1 MSTYA
6 SKSHLFPEVPEALF
20 QGAWQLH
27 GKTGVGCGF
36 FVCFFFLERD
46 EVWSYRSKSSNTVY
60 RFWPQLFSSTP
71 NFWKQ
76 KCAVNESGSLQR
88 ANPDTCK
95 M

>member
-36 FVCFFFLERD
+36 FLFFFSLNVTR
-46 EVWSYRSKSSNTVY
+46 YGLTG
-60 RFWPQLFSSTP
+60 L
-71 NFWKQ
+71 
-76 KCAVNESGSLQR
+76 SLQTQFTDFGLSFSVPLLTSGKR
-88 ANPDTCK
+88 SVW
-95 M
+95 